1 MQIYKQRIII
11 SGLDSLYY
19 VPVTYKDSFCIFE
32 GVDFVT
38 FPLILV
44 VVLRLVIIMY
54 VSKTL
59 LTLSQT

>member
-19 VPVTYKDSFCIFE
+19 VSVTYKDSFCIFE